1 MRKRS
6 LQDADYFTFFF
17 LHGVETYN
25 YSVKAQSDV
34 IHCSIGKRPLF
45 FSLSLSPPLSLFG
58 ARELENCM
66 LDFGCVTIVL
76 RDELKVA

>member
-45 FSLSLSPPLSLFG
+45 FSLSLSLFG

>member
-6 LQDADYFTFFF
+6 LQDADYFIFFF
-17 LHGVETYN
+17 LHRVETYN

-45 FSLSLSPPLSLFG
+45 FPSLSLPLSLFG

>member
-45 FSLSLSPPLSLFG
+45 FSLSLFG

>member
-1 MRKRS
+1 MKKHS
-6 LQDADYFTFFF
+6 LQDADYFLFFF
-17 LHGVETYN
+17 LHRVETYN

-45 FSLSLSPPLSLFG
+45 FFFPLSLFG

>member
-1 MRKRS
+1 MRKCS
-6 LQDADYFTFFF
+6 LQDADYFIFLF
-17 LHGVETYN
+17 LHRVETYN
-25 YSVKAQSDV
+25 YSVKAQNDV

-45 FSLSLSPPLSLFG
+45 FFFSLALPLSLFG